1 MTKQPIRVRCS
12 GKARRDGVENGR
24 TSQPWARVSRGLS
37 CTHVHEVLT
46 PMATVVHQALPFG
59 HDPEGKVA
67 LTPDP
72 AFDGETVLRRRLSLL
87 ARGWTSRCSL
97 LPAVQP
103 AEELRGRGIRVTIRF
118 PSPAPGN
125 SAATAVKTAVYE
137 AILAGR

>member
-67 LTPDP
+67 KVWTKVDP
-72 AFDGETVLRRRLSLL
+72 QHHSEEVLAQL
-87 ARGWTSRCSL
+87 A
-97 LPAVQP
+97 
-103 AEELRGRGIRVTIRF
+103 EL
-118 PSPAPGN
+118 
-125 SAATAVKTAVYE
+125 KK
-137 AILAGR
+137 

>member
-72 AFDGETVLRRRLSLL
+72 ALTEKPFFVDDCHSWRADGPVVARFNPQFSRRKS
-87 ARGWTSRCSL
+87 
-97 LPAVQP
+97 
-103 AEELRGRGIRVTIRF
+103 
-118 PSPAPGN
+118 
-125 SAATAVKTAVYE
+125 
-137 AILAGR
+137 